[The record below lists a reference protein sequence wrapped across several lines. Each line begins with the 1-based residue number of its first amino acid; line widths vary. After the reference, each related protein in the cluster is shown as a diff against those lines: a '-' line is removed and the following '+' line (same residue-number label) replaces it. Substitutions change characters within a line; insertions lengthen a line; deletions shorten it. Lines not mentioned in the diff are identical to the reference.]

1 MRFTGNI
8 DAKTDQKG
16 RVFLP
21 AAFRRIL
28 MANSVEGLVLR
39 RDVFQQCLVLYP
51 LEVWNQ
57 MVDSITQHTNPFDRR
72 GRENLRRFVAD
83 SESISMDSDGRILIP
98 RRYLQAAGIEQE
110 VRFIGMD
117 NTIEI
122 WNRQAADNLLS
133 DPEGFAD
140 SIEGMMNPA
149 PANFEG

>member
-1 MRFTGNI
+1 
-8 DAKTDQKG
+8 
-16 RVFLP
+16 
-21 AAFRRIL
+21 

-57 MVDSITQHTNPFDRR
+57 LVDSITQRTNPFDRK

-83 SESISMDSDGRILIP
+83 SESVSMDSDGRILIP

-110 VRFIGMD
+110 VRFLGMD

-122 WNRQAADNLLS
+122 WNRKAADALLDDTES
-133 DPEGFAD
+133 LAD
-140 SIEGMMNPA
+140 GLEDMMNPGGFVI
-149 PANFEG
+149 N

>member
-21 AAFRRIL
+21 AVFRRIL
-28 MANSVEGLVLR
+28 NQQAEGLVLR
-39 RDVFQQCLVLYP
+39 RDVFQKCLVLYP
-51 LEVWNQ
+51 LSVWDEL
-57 MVDSITQHTNPFDRR
+57 VDSITQHTSPFDRK

-98 RRYLQAAGIEQE
+98 KRYLQNAGIEQE

-122 WNRQAADNLLS
+122 WNRQAAEALLS
-133 DPEGFAD
+133 DTDGFAED
-140 SIEGMMNPA
+140 MEKMMNPLC
-149 PANFEG
+149 F